1 MCTGLDPAK
10 PWFDLAADDARL
22 LKTDAELVDVI
33 HTNSGDMQ
41 WVSKPFQ
48 YVQNVEVC
56 FLSAIVGHFILQG
69 ALSFPDNLG
78 HVDFFPNGK

>member
-1 MCTGLDPAK
+1 MRFDLLMFTGLDPAK

-48 YVQNVEVC
+48 NVQVY
-56 FLSAIVGHFILQG
+56 FHSAE
-69 ALSFPDNLG
+69 D
-78 HVDFFPNGK
+78 